1 MILYLTV
8 LPAIIIFLYFYFSQ
22 EFKTIHSL
30 IFQVFIIGLF
40 IAFPAGTLNTFIIK
54 NFSNQNP
61 VNNALLM
68 GFFAGGL
75 VEELLKFS
83 VLYFFVLE
91 HNKIVRPKYIL
102 VFGMIVS
109 LGFAIHE
116 NYTYVFGNKDKALQ
130 LYVSLVRIYSA
141 VPMHIFNGV
150 IMGCFFAFYKHSKDK
165 KFLGYSILIP
175 IILHGSY
182 NFLLGVKFL
191 HIEKIIVIIMIFI
204 SYKFFKIVE
213 KLDSNYK

>member
-83 VLYFFVLE
+83 RICPERFMDMTLE
-91 HNKIVRPKYIL
+91 KFSTIAE
-102 VFGMIVS
+102 FC
-109 LGFAIHE
+109 
-116 NYTYVFGNKDKALQ
+116 
-130 LYVSLVRIYSA
+130 RIY
-141 VPMHIFNGV
+141 
-150 IMGCFFAFYKHSKDK
+150 
-165 KFLGYSILIP
+165 
-175 IILHGSY
+175 
-182 NFLLGVKFL
+182 
-191 HIEKIIVIIMIFI
+191 IENLK
-204 SYKFFKIVE
+204 
-213 KLDSNYK
+213 

>member
-1 MILYLTV
+1 MAFYRILSILLYPFLEFYLIYR
-8 LPAIIIFLYFYFSQ
+8 L
-22 EFKTIHSL
+22 FKKKEDGNRIKERLGKASIARPEGQVIWLHAVSVGEANSSL
-30 IFQVFIIGLF
+30 ILI
-40 IAFPAGTLNTFIIK
+40 
-54 NFSNQNP
+54 
-61 VNNALLM
+61 
-68 GFFAGGL
+68 
-75 VEELLKFS
+75 EELLKFS

-150 IMGCFFAFYKHSKDK
+150 IMGCFFAFYKHSKDI

-182 NFLLGVKFL
+182 NFLLGVDFL
-191 HIEKIIVIIMIFI
+191 HIEKIIVVIMIFL

>member
-30 IFQVFIIGLF
+30 IFQVFVIGLF

-116 NYTYVFGNKDKALQ
+116 NYTYVFGNKDKAFQ

-150 IMGCFFAFYKHSKDK
+150 IMGCFFAFYKHSKDI

-182 NFLLGVKFL
+182 NFLLGVDFL
-191 HIEKIIVIIMIFI
+191 HIEKIIVIIMIFL

-213 KLDSNYK
+213 RLDSKYK

>member
-22 EFKTIHSL
+22 EFKKIHSL
-30 IFQVFIIGLF
+30 IFQVFVIGLF

-61 VNNALLM
+61 INNALLM

-116 NYTYVFGNKDKALQ
+116 NYTYVFGNKDKTFQ

-150 IMGCFFAFYKHSKDK
+150 IMGCFFAFYKHSKDI
-165 KFLGYSILIP
+165 KFLGYSILVP

-182 NFLLGVKFL
+182 NFLLGVDFL
-191 HIEKIIVIIMIFI
+191 HIEKIIVIIMIFL

-213 KLDSNYK
+213 RLDSKYK